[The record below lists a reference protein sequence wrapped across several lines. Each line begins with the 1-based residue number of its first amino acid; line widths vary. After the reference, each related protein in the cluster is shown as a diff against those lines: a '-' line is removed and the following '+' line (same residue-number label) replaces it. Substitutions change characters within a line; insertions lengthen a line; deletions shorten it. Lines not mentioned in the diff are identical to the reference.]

1 MNIILLGYR
10 GTGKSVL
17 GKILSH
23 KLKRRLYRIDGL
35 IVASAGQPIPEI
47 VEQGGW
53 THFRE
58 IESRIVKEVSESAEN
73 SIIDCAGGVV
83 LDPENIKNL
92 KRRGKVV
99 LLTAS
104 LSTILKRLRGDSR
117 RPSLKPGLTFEEE
130 QKQTNPN
137 RTTYK
142 LNETYDTPLGPA
154 KVIGYDL
161 DGEPILDNE
170 EIRKLSK

>member
-17 GKILSH
+17 GKILAR
-23 KLKRRLYRIDGL
+23 KLKRRLYRIDDL
-35 IVASAGQPIPEI
+35 IVASAGLPIPQI

-53 THFRE
+53 PHFRE
-58 IESRIVKEVSESAEN
+58 FESRIVKDVSDTAEN
-73 SIIDCAGGVV
+73 SIIDCGGGVV

-92 KRRGKVV
+92 KRRGKVI

-104 LSTILKRLRGDSR
+104 FSAILKRLRGDPK

-130 QKQTNPN
+130 QKQILTE
-137 RTTYK
+137 REEKYQMASDLVVDTTQK
-142 LNETYDTPLGPA
+142 SPSATAD
-154 KVIGYDL
+154 
-161 DGEPILDNE
+161 
-170 EIRKLSK
+170 EIIAGCKNNSWIK